1 MCAQLRKFLNFVTL
15 DNVLKILQGF
25 QPITL
30 EQMDSVAL
38 LDRHDTKYILHLRDV
53 VDMLPFLMSDYAVL
67 EVNNFRMSPY
77 ESQYFDTEDLLF
89 YTLHQRGKRNRL
101 KVRIRK
107 YGSTGASFLEAKFK
121 TNTERT
127 VKYRKP
133 IADIRDYLT
142 SDDLVFLGDN
152 VGEQPKLI
160 PTLFNAFDRITLA
173 NLATG
178 ERMTLDLNLRFRD
191 ADGQESH
198 FDTLAIAELKQPVF
212 DREATFARLAKERHI
227 RPDSVSKYCLGI
239 GMLNDAAKKN
249 FINVKLRRIRKLET
263 NHRL

>member
-1 MCAQLRKFLNFVTL
+1 M
-15 DNVLKILQGF
+15 LKILQGF
-25 QPITL
+25 RPITL
-30 EQMDSVAL
+30 EEMDSVAL
-38 LDRHDTKYILHLRDV
+38 LDRHDTKYILQRSDV
-53 VDMLPFLMSDYAVL
+53 EEMLPSLMSDYAIL

-107 YGSTGASFLEAKFK
+107 YGSTGVTFLEAKFK

-142 SDDLVFLGDN
+142 PDDLVFLGDN

-160 PTLFNAFDRITLA
+160 PTLFNSFDRITLA
-173 NLATG
+173 NVVSG
-178 ERMTLDLNLRFRD
+178 ERMTIDLNLRFRD
-191 ADGQESH
+191 ADGHEGH
-198 FDTLAIAELKQPVF
+198 FDSLAIAELKQPVF
-212 DREATFARLAKERHI
+212 DREATFAQLAKSRHI